1 MIKNK
6 KILIVG
12 AGGFIGGHLA
22 KRLLNDE
29 NSIVA
34 ADIKPREFWFQE
46 FETAEN
52 HYSMDMKDINN
63 CRKVTKNIDYVFNM
77 ACNMGG
83 MGFIENNKAECMQS
97 VLINTNLLIACK
109 EAGINRYFFSSSAC
123 AYNKTKQ
130 QEVFIEG
137 LKETDAYPADPEDG
151 YGWEKLFSER
161 MCGHFMEDYGI
172 QVRVARYH
180 NIYGPFGTYDGGREK
195 APAALCRKIIKAK
208 KNNENKIEV
217 WGDGKQTRTFLYID
231 DCIEGTLRLFVSD
244 YSEPVNIGSDEQVSI
259 NQMIEIIEDIS
270 GTKKLERIYQLDKP
284 KGVRGRSSN
293 NDLVKKVLDWSFKI
307 KLKEGI
313 KKTYDWIGSEI
324 NKQGS
329 NLSRF
334 TKS

>member
-1 MIKNK
+1 MIKDK

-12 AGGFIGGHLA
+12 AGGFIGGHLV
-22 KRLLNDE
+22 KRLLDDGNY
-29 NSIVA
+29 IVA
-34 ADIKPREFWFQE
+34 TDIKPREYWFQE
-46 FETAEN
+46 FEKAEN
-52 HYSMDMKDINN
+52 HFSMDMKDIGN
-63 CRKVTKNIDYVFNM
+63 CRKVAKNIDYVFNM

-97 VLINTNLLIACK
+97 VLINTNLLISCK
-109 EAGINRYFFSSSAC
+109 ETSVERYFFSSSAC

-130 QEVFIEG
+130 QNVFIEG

-161 MCGHFMEDYGI
+161 MCRHFMEDYGL

-208 KNNENKIEV
+208 KNNKNEIEV
-217 WGDGKQTRTFLYID
+217 WGDGMQTRTFLYVD
-231 DCIEGTLRLFVSD
+231 DCIEGTLRLFESD

-259 NQMIEIIEDIS
+259 NQMIEIIEGIS
-270 GTKKLERIYQLDKP
+270 GVKKLNRIYQLDKP

-293 NDLVKKVLDWSFKI
+293 NDLVKKILNWSYEI
-307 KLKEGI
+307 KLREGL
-313 KKTYDWIGSEI
+313 KKTYNWISSEI
-324 NKQGS
+324 NNQGS